1 MKVSIDFSDRAYA
14 AASWINGVCS
24 VGYLYRHPFRTEWHK
39 PTLSLKIS
47 RHFAEQMDAWESM
60 YEPIEEIAISKTF
73 SFWAGFA
80 LRNCDMPKIQKWAY
94 DIRASLWDTAEK
106 IAPTIGIERDEKHR
120 RNAGH
125 LRAKIGHSRG
135 PLMTSSIMIG
145 LGADYDTKPV
155 STPTKGA
162 PVTNHRALIQ
172 DLLAAVRTPDAK
184 LKDVETTIRALI
196 ELTGSLGADQKFE
209 LQKIGMMDRL
219 VGKWIDIKRT
229 QHAER
234 IDELEESIEKRQ
246 HGTKTSK

>member
-1 MKVSIDFSDRAYA
+1 MG
-14 AASWINGVCS
+14 GVCS

-47 RHFAEQMDAWESM
+47 RHFSEQMDAWESM
-60 YEPIEEIAISKTF
+60 YEPIEEIAISKVF

-94 DIRASLWDTAEK
+94 DIRSSLWDTAEK
-106 IAPTIGIERDEKHR
+106 IAPVVTIERDEKHR
-120 RNAGH
+120 INAGK
-125 LRAKIGHSRG
+125 LRVKIGHSRG
-135 PLMTSSIMIG
+135 PLMTSAIMIG

-172 DLLAAVRTPDAK
+172 DLLRAVRTKDAK
-184 LKDVETTIRALI
+184 LKDVETTVQTLL
-196 ELTGSLGADQKFE
+196 ELTGSLGEDQKFE
-209 LQKIGMMDRL
+209 LQKIGMMERFIR
-219 VGKWIDIKRT
+219 VWIDIKKA

-234 IDELEESIEKRQ
+234 VDELEESIEKRR
-246 HGTKTSK
+246 HGAKTNK